1 MIDVSTMNIQAKT
14 LIQIEKWEQKYGS
27 LPVNIELQMEN
38 LILKYKK
45 EDKNNIANPLNT
57 ARTTLIREYQGKTYS
72 VTVSDKGFS
81 YNGEQYRSL
90 SAIANKITGSHC
102 NGKRF
107 FKIQ

>member
-1 MIDVSTMNIQAKT
+1 MNIQAKT
-14 LIQIEKWEQKYGS
+14 LIQIEKWEQRYGK
-27 LPVNIELQMEN
+27 LPINIELQIEN

-45 EDKNNIANPLNT
+45 EDENNIVNSLNT
-57 ARTTLIREYQGKTYS
+57 AGTTLIREYQGKTHF
-72 VTVSDKGFS
+72 VTVLDKGFS
-81 YNGEQYRSL
+81 YNGDWYRSL